1 MSIKLGVLMDPI
13 QNINFKKD
21 STLAMLWAAQSRGFE
36 LYYMEQSDLYLNQG
50 QARAQVKSLSV
61 YEDER
66 KWFELGDSV
75 DLALQ
80 ELEVILM
87 RKDPPFDS
95 EFIYT
100 TYLLE
105 SAEQAG
111 TLVVNRCQSLRD
123 CNEKVFATQF
133 PHCCPPTLVSR
144 NRKHLSL
151 FLQQHNDIILKPLD
165 GMGGTS
171 VFRVKEKDPNVSV
184 IMETLT
190 QYGQTT
196 IMAQEF
202 LPEITNGDKRI
213 IMICGEPAP
222 FCLARIPL
230 RGETRANLAA
240 GGTGKAQPL
249 SDRDWWIAE
258 QVGPMLREKGL
269 AFVGLDVIGDYL
281 TEINV
286 TSPTGLREL
295 AEQADLDLADQ
306 LMETIIL
313 EIKRMSPQ

>member
-50 QARAQVKSLSV
+50 QARAQVKYLSV
-61 YEDER
+61 YEDET
-66 KWFELGDSV
+66 KWFELGDSI

-144 NRKHLSL
+144 NRKYLSL
-151 FLQQHNDIILKPLD
+151 FLEQHNDIILKPLD
-165 GMGGTS
+165 GMGGSS
-171 VFRVKEKDPNVSV
+171 VFRVKEKDPNVGV

-190 QYGQTT
+190 EHGQTT

-202 LPEITNGDKRI
+202 LPEITRGDKRI
-213 IMICGEPAP
+213 IMIFGEPAP
-222 FCLARIPL
+222 YCLARIPAA
-230 RGETRANLAA
+230 GETRANLAA
-240 GGTGKAQPL
+240 GGKGKAQPL
-249 SDRDWWIAE
+249 SDRDLWIAK

-269 AFVGLDVIGDYL
+269 MFVGLDVIGDYL

-286 TSPTGLREL
+286 TSPTGIREL
-295 AEQADLDLADQ
+295 EEQADIDLAGQ
-306 LMETIIL
+306 LLEAIL
-313 EIKRMSPQ
+313 FEIEGRSF